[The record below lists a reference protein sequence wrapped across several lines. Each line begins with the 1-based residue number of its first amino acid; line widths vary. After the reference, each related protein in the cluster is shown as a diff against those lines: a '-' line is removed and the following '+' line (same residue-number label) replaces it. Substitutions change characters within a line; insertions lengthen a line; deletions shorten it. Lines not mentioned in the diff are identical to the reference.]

1 MASQGRGYHDSPHDE
16 EEGGGPVKSF
26 LEHLEDLRWT
36 LIKSIIAVL
45 LSMLVCM
52 VASNYIIAIL
62 KWPLSHSIFPKAPP
76 PSKLFVHL
84 GSNQL
89 GVLTLPML
97 SLTNLSSNATASVSL
112 VPIQIGTNIVLSMQL
127 DPEPMIPRDE
137 PVLKAMGPV
146 GPVMVAL
153 KLALYG
159 GLILAAPFVIYF
171 VGSFVLPALHVH
183 EKKILYQ
190 ASGFGIGLFIA
201 GVLFAYFIVT
211 GVALLASV
219 DIATWM
225 GFVADEW
232 RAEEYISFVTIFLLG
247 MGVCFEIPV
256 VILVLVKIGL
266 LDYKK
271 LSAFRS
277 YAIVINLIIGAV
289 VTPSGDPFTML
300 LFAAPLQFLYELSV
314 VIAWIWFRQDQKK
327 ALAKSKTLDV

>member
-1 MASQGRGYHDSPHDE
+1 MDPERKGSPHSFDEE

-36 LIKSIIAVL
+36 LIKSIITVL
-45 LSMLVCM
+45 LAMLVCAI
-52 VASNYIIAIL
+52 ASNYIIAIL
-62 KWPLSHSIFPKAPP
+62 KWPLSHSLFGKKAPAP
-76 PSKLFVHL
+76 KVFIHL
-84 GSNQL
+84 GSNHIGVVSAAML
-89 GVLTLPML
+89 GV
-97 SLTNLSSNATASVSL
+97 TNLSTNAVASASI
-112 VPIQIGTNIVLSMQL
+112 VPIHIGTNIILGLRL

-153 KLALYG
+153 RLALYG
-159 GLILAAPFVIYF
+159 GLILAAPFVIFF
-171 VGSFVLPALHVH
+171 VGQFVLPALHVH

-190 ASGFGIGLFIA
+190 ASAFGIGLFIS

-232 RAEEYISFVTIFLLG
+232 RAEEYIGFVTIFLLG
-247 MGVCFEIPV
+247 MGICFEIPV
-256 VILVLVKIGL
+256 VILLLVKIGL
-266 LDYKK
+266 LDYRK
-271 LSAFRS
+271 LSSFRS
-277 YAIVINLIIGAV
+277 FAIVINLVIGAV
-289 VTPSGDPFTML
+289 ITPSGDPFTML

-314 VIAWIWFRQDQKK
+314 VIAWFWYSQDQKK
-327 ALAKSKTLDV
+327 AMALQNTLDI